1 MDACTLTAAVTA
13 AANSL
18 ACRMDDDELA
28 VMAAMFTQL
37 GDTLALIAVQR
48 GLCNARRQKD
58 SSAISDILIRAM
70 LSAARIFC
78 ALV

>member
-48 GLCNARRQKD
+48 ELCNARRQKD
-58 SSAISDILIRAM
+58 SSEQTNAQA
-70 LSAARIFC
+70 
-78 ALV
+78 

>member
-1 MDACTLTAAVTA
+1 MALNACTLTAAVTA

-37 GDTLALIAVQR
+37 GDTLALIALQR
-48 GLCNARRQKD
+48 G
-58 SSAISDILIRAM
+58 I
-70 LSAARIFC
+70 C
-78 ALV
+78 AEKQHREPKETETAQE

>member
-1 MDACTLTAAVTA
+1 MALNACTLTAAVTA

-48 GLCNARRQKD
+48 GLCNVRRQKN
-58 SSAISDILIRAM
+58 SSEQTNAQA
-70 LSAARIFC
+70 
-78 ALV
+78 

>member
-1 MDACTLTAAVTA
+1 MPLDACTLTAAVTA

-18 ACRMDDDELA
+18 ACKMDDDELA

-37 GDTLALIAVQR
+37 GDTRALIAVQR

-58 SSAISDILIRAM
+58 SSEQTNAQA
-70 LSAARIFC
+70 
-78 ALV
+78 